1 MYRALG
7 RVIAFYLRLI
17 LDIISYKIV
26 VIACSYSQLSL
37 FVTPSNTNRTEMEHT
52 QSVHTSRSLR
62 EIPVYGRKTVL
73 IFFHVSCYNYAVL
86 VVLYSLVI
94 EVSNYEN
101 NNYLL

>member
-7 RVIAFYLRLI
+7 RVIVFYLRLI
-17 LDIISYKIV
+17 LYII
-26 VIACSYSQLSL
+26 SYSQLSL

-52 QSVHTSRSLR
+52 QSVHTSRCLR

-86 VVLYSLVI
+86 VV
-94 EVSNYEN
+94 
-101 NNYLL
+101 

>member
-1 MYRALG
+1 
-7 RVIAFYLRLI
+7 
-17 LDIISYKIV
+17 
-26 VIACSYSQLSL
+26 
-37 FVTPSNTNRTEMEHT
+37 MEHT
-52 QSVHTSRSLR
+52 QSVHTSQSLR